1 MGLLT
6 RAEATCLSK
15 APLHK
20 SPWSTTTSTPYSKL
34 HILPTRINGVPAQ
47 TGFLRTLT
55 KTIYISAI
63 FSTLNP
69 ILSVANLS
77 RLECAETPFA
87 REPRLYEY
95 VLANVSTRC
104 SPLPRRRDQRTF
116 YPCALTS
123 VYSTDT

>member
-1 MGLLT
+1 MKLARGLS
-6 RAEATCLSK
+6 ECVNNNYPGK
-15 APLHK
+15 VV
-20 SPWSTTTSTPYSKL
+20 
-34 HILPTRINGVPAQ
+34 NGVPAQ

-63 FSTLNP
+63 FTTLNP

-95 VLANVSTRC
+95 ISNFTSLATIES
-104 SPLPRRRDQRTF
+104 SP
-116 YPCALTS
+116 
-123 VYSTDT
+123 